1 MKKAIITAGTY
12 RNKSLD
18 GVECQLVS
26 PPKFGARGWF
36 ANVYVEGQGNFRV
49 QLPAEDSIQI
59 IGPSDDP
66 KTTAEEESEDQII
79 ERIRER
85 FQIFGMSIDGVVEG
99 TIRAMIVSGAA
110 GIGKTETILRMF
122 EAAKVNKNINY
133 EVVRGNIVSS
143 YQLYQLLY
151 EHNDEDTVLILDDCD
166 AILKDAS
173 ALNILKSALESG
185 DRPRVLTYHSNSV
198 LNMGIPPKFEYSGR
212 MIFITNEDFQR
223 IIEKDRSQL
232 SRHFKALM
240 DRTMYLDL
248 MLHNK
253 REVYCRIK
261 QMVGEGLLDNMD
273 LEDHYHEEILFW
285 LKSNL
290 EGVRSL
296 SLRTTIHIAEMIQ
309 TNPDHWQRMSAAF
322 LLKNGF

>member
-1 MKKAIITAGTY
+1 
-12 RNKSLD
+12 
-18 GVECQLVS
+18 
-26 PPKFGARGWF
+26 
-36 ANVYVEGQGNFRV
+36 
-49 QLPAEDSIQI
+49 
-59 IGPSDDP
+59 
-66 KTTAEEESEDQII
+66 
-79 ERIRER
+79 
-85 FQIFGMSIDGVVEG
+85 
-99 TIRAMIVSGAA
+99 
-110 GIGKTETILRMF
+110 MF